1 MATAREFVE
10 FWLLKSVHP
19 DEQFSVRRGRA
30 AIRQLADNL
39 IRAAEGEGFTRT
51 QIEVELGGSIYSHIR
66 QSIAQQNPAEGLRLG
81 KSG

>member
-10 FWLLKSVHP
+10 FWLLKSAHP

-66 QSIAQQNPAEGLRLG
+66 RRIAQQNAAEDLRLG
-81 KSG
+81 NGG

>member
-1 MATAREFVE
+1 VATAREFVE
-10 FWLLKSVHP
+10 FWLLKSAHP